1 MYVIFT
7 INMVYAIKYMLIQ
20 FEFSMLAQVMDLVYF
35 CYNMMSIIYVII
47 VC

>member
-20 FEFSMLAQVMDLVYF
+20 FDFAMLCSGDGF
-35 CYNMMSIIYVII
+35 RICSVII
-47 VC
+47 